1 MDGILHEGRSLF
13 DLLEPHVHRAGDV
26 DEHAARAVDGRLEQG
41 TGDGHAGSLLGLALA
56 CRAADSHVRKAR
68 VFHDGGDIGEVEVDK
83 ARVADQ
89 VADGLHRLAQDVIGD
104 LKCVGEGDLLIG
116 RVFQALVGNDDKAV
130 DLAAQLLDA
139 LLGLRHTLT
148 PLESERLRDDADSQ
162 HALLTRDLRHDG
174 GRAGAGAAA
183 HAGGDEHHVRV
194 LERLADLVAALL
206 GRLASDIGVRARALS
221 VRQLLADLN
230 LISGTRRGQCLL
242 VRVDGDELHAL
253 DAGAHHPVDHV
264 VAAAADTDYL
274 DTHDVFRSR
283 FQSKSHDLSSCHIL
297 YRKDGSLLVKSL
309 LGLQSSLILI
319 VLRFR

>member
-1 MDGILHEGRSLF
+1 MRQC
-13 DLLEPHVHRAGDV
+13 
-26 DEHAARAVDGRLEQG
+26 HAAPFYLE
-41 TGDGHAGSLLGLALA
+41 TFAPPALHGLALA
-56 CRAADSHVRKAR
+56 
-68 VFHDGGDIGEVEVDK
+68 K

-89 VADGLHRLAQDVIGD
+89 VADGLHRLAQDVIGN
-104 LKCVGEGDLLIG
+104 LESVGEGNLLIG

-130 DLAAQLLDA
+130 DLAAQLLDT

-148 PLESERLRDDADSQ
+148 SLESERLRDDADSQ

-274 DTHDVFRSR
+274 DTNDVFRSR